1 MRAYRFAVT
10 SISTDPRPLRTADL
24 GTLVIMSWSR
34 ETPDGDVP
42 FLLACSLG
50 DGEGGPEAAP
60 AAVEGLLSRSGLSV
74 GGDTVL
80 DATVLSDFP
89 IGLLV
94 VPGAAALTM
103 PGVNAQFAPTAQ
115 WRAAADRRGYA
126 CLIFATRPWSGGEP
140 GEGAA
145 VAAFANHEDT
155 LASAAQVVLPVRSLR
170 T

>member
-1 MRAYRFAVT
+1 MT

-34 ETPDGDVP
+34 ETPEGDVP

-50 DGEGGPEAAP
+50 DGEGGPEATP
-60 AAVEGLLSRSGLSV
+60 AAVEGLLSRSGIAV

-80 DATVLSDFP
+80 DATVLPDLP

-103 PGVNAQFAPTAQ
+103 PGVNAQFVPTAQ

-126 CLIFATRPWSGGEP
+126 CLVFATRPWSGGEP
-140 GEGAA
+140 GDGAA

-155 LASAAQVVLPVRSLR
+155 LATAAQLVLPVRTLR
-170 T
+170 G

>member
-1 MRAYRFAVT
+1 MT

-24 GTLVIMSWSR
+24 GTLVIMCWSR

-50 DGEGGPEAAP
+50 DGEGGPEATP
-60 AAVEGLLSRSGLSV
+60 AAVEGLLSRSGLAV

-80 DATVLSDFP
+80 DGTVLPDLP

-103 PGVNAQFAPTAQ
+103 PGINAQFVPTPR
-115 WRAAADRRGYA
+115 WRAAVDERRFA
-126 CLIFATRPWSGGEP
+126 CLIFATRPWAGGET
-140 GEGAA
+140 GDGAA
-145 VAAFANHEDT
+145 VAAFANAKET
-155 LASAAQVVLPVRSLR
+155 LATAAQVVLPVRSLR

>member
-1 MRAYRFAVT
+1 MT
-10 SISTDPRPLRTADL
+10 SISPDTRPLRTADL

-50 DGEGGPEAAP
+50 DGEGGPEATP
-60 AAVEGLLSRSGLSV
+60 VAVERLLRHSRLSV
-74 GGDTVL
+74 GDGVL
-80 DATVLSDFP
+80 DATRLPSLP

-103 PGVNAQFAPTAQ
+103 PGINAQFVPTPQ
-115 WRAAADRRGYA
+115 WRTAVDERGYA
-126 CLIFATRPWSGGEP
+126 CLIFATRPWPGGEP
-140 GEGAA
+140 GDAKA

-170 T
+170 S

>member
-1 MRAYRFAVT
+1 MT
-10 SISTDPRPLRTADL
+10 SISADPRPLRTADL

-50 DGEGGPEAAP
+50 DGEGGPEAVP

-80 DATVLSDFP
+80 DATALPGLP

-103 PGVNAQFAPTAQ
+103 PGVNAQFVPTPE

-126 CLIFATRPWSGGEP
+126 CLIFATRPWPGGEP
-140 GEGAA
+140 GDGEA
-145 VAAFANHEDT
+145 VAAFANDADT
-155 LASAAQVVLPVRSLR
+155 LSSAAQVVLSVRSLR
-170 T
+170 G

>member
-1 MRAYRFAVT
+1 VT

-50 DGEGGPEAAP
+50 DGEGGPEATP
-60 AAVEGLLSRSGLSV
+60 AAVEGLLSRSGLAV

-80 DATVLSDFP
+80 DGTVLPDLP

-103 PGVNAQFAPTAQ
+103 PGVNAQFVPTQ
-115 WRAAADRRGYA
+115 RWRAAVDERGFA
-126 CLIFATRPWSGGEP
+126 CLIFATRPWPGGET
-140 GEGAA
+140 GDGAA
-145 VAAFANHEDT
+145 VAAFANDKET
-155 LASAAQVVLPVRSLR
+155 LATAAQVVLPVRTLR

>member
-1 MRAYRFAVT
+1 MT
-10 SISTDPRPLRTADL
+10 SISADPRPLRTADL

-50 DGEGGPEAAP
+50 DGEGGPDATP
-60 AAVEGLLSRSGLSV
+60 AAVEGLLSRSGIAV

-80 DATVLSDFP
+80 DGTVLPDLP
-89 IGLLV
+89 VGLLV

-103 PGVNAQFAPTAQ
+103 PGVNAQFVPTPQ
-115 WRAAADRRGYA
+115 WRAAVDERGYA
-126 CLIFATRPWSGGEP
+126 CLVFATRPWSGGEP
-140 GEGAA
+140 GDAAA

-155 LASAAQVVLPVRSLR
+155 LSTAAQVVLPVRSLR

>member
-1 MRAYRFAVT
+1 MT

-24 GTLVIMSWSR
+24 GTLVIMCWSR

-50 DGEGGPEAAP
+50 DGDGGPEATP
-60 AAVEGLLSRSGLSV
+60 AAVEGLLSRAGLAV

-80 DATVLSDFP
+80 DATVLPDLP

-115 WRAAADRRGYA
+115 WRAAVDRRGYA

-140 GEGAA
+140 GDGAA

-155 LASAAQVVLPVRSLR
+155 LSTAAQVVLPVRTLR
-170 T
+170 G

>member
-1 MRAYRFAVT
+1 MT
-10 SISTDPRPLRTADL
+10 SISTAPRPLRTADL

-50 DGEGGPEAAP
+50 DGEGGPEATP
-60 AAVEGLLSRSGLSV
+60 AAVEGLLSRSGIAV

-80 DATVLSDFP
+80 DGTVLPDLP
-89 IGLLV
+89 VGLLV

-103 PGVNAQFAPTAQ
+103 PGVNAQFVPTPQ
-115 WRAAADRRGYA
+115 WRAAVDERGYA
-126 CLIFATRPWSGGEP
+126 CLVFATRPWSGGEP
-140 GEGAA
+140 GDGAA

-155 LASAAQVVLPVRSLR
+155 LSTAAQVVLPVRSLR

>member
-1 MRAYRFAVT
+1 MT
-10 SISTDPRPLRTADL
+10 SISTAPRPLRTADL

-50 DGEGGPEAAP
+50 DGEGGPEATP

-74 GGDTVL
+74 GGDSVLDGTVL
-80 DATVLSDFP
+80 PALPVS
-89 IGLLV
+89 LLV

-103 PGVNAQFAPTAQ
+103 PGVNAQFVPTPQ
-115 WRAAADRRGYA
+115 WRAAVDKRGYA
-126 CLIFATRPWSGGEP
+126 CLVFATRPWSGGEP
-140 GEGAA
+140 GDGEA

-155 LASAAQVVLPVRSLR
+155 LSTAAQVVLPVRSLR

>member
-1 MRAYRFAVT
+1 MT

-50 DGEGGPEAAP
+50 DGEGGPEATP
-60 AAVEGLLSRSGLSV
+60 AAVEGLLSRAGLAV
-74 GGDTVL
+74 GGGGVL
-80 DATVLSDFP
+80 DAGVLP
-89 IGLLV
+89 ALPVGLLV

-103 PGVNAQFAPTAQ
+103 PGVNAQFVPTPQ
-115 WRAAADRRGYA
+115 WRAAVDARGYA

-140 GEGAA
+140 GDPEA
-145 VAAFANHEDT
+145 VAAFANHADT
-155 LASAAQVVLPVRSLR
+155 LSSAAQLVLPVRSLR
-170 T
+170 S

>member
-1 MRAYRFAVT
+1 MT

-24 GTLVIMSWSR
+24 GTLVIMSWHR
-34 ETPDGDVP
+34 ETPEGDVP

-50 DGEGGPEAAP
+50 DGEGGPEAVP
-60 AAVEGLLSRSGLSV
+60 AAVEGLLSRSGIAV
-74 GGDTVL
+74 GGDSVLDGTVL
-80 DATVLSDFP
+80 PDLPV
-89 IGLLV
+89 GLLV

-103 PGVNAQFAPTAQ
+103 PGVNAQFAPTPR
-115 WRAAADRRGYA
+115 WRAAADKRGYA

-140 GEGAA
+140 GDSAA

-155 LASAAQVVLPVRSLR
+155 LSTAAQVVLPVRSLR